1 MQARID
7 SPAVTIPGLYPAM
20 MELSKSIKAA
30 AKQAGVA
37 EGLLHL
43 IFLRASQI
51 NGCGLC
57 VDMHWRDAVKAGESD
72 ERVHGV
78 AAFREMPFFTD
89 AERSALALVEST
101 TRIADKGDA
110 VPDAIWDEASQHWS
124 PAALGV
130 LVAAT
135 ALINT
140 WNRFNAPTRQPAGAW
155 RR

>member
-1 MQARID
+1 MEARIE
-7 SPAVTIPGLYPAM
+7 SPARTIPGMFPAM
-20 MELSKSIKAA
+20 LEVGKSIKDAA
-30 AKQAGVA
+30 RSAGLA

-43 IFLRASQI
+43 IYLRASQI

-78 AAFREMPFFTD
+78 AAFREMPWFTE
-89 AERSALALVEST
+89 AERAALALVEAA

-110 VPDAIWDEASQHWS
+110 VPDEVWKKAEAHHS
-124 PAALGV
+124 PQALGV

-135 ALINT
+135 ALINA
-140 WNRFNAPTRQPAGAW
+140 WNRLNAPIRQPAGAW
-155 RR
+155 KR

>member
-7 SPAVTIPGLYPAM
+7 NPAMTIPGIYPAM
-20 MELSKSIKAA
+20 MELSKSIKAVAKSA
-30 AKQAGVA
+30 AVP

-43 IFLRASQI
+43 VFLRASQI

-57 VDMHWRDAVKAGESD
+57 VDMHWRDAAKAGESD
-72 ERVHGV
+72 ERIHGV
-78 AAFREMPFFTD
+78 AAFREMRCFTE
-89 AERSALALVEST
+89 AEKAALALVEAE

-110 VPDAIWDEASQHWS
+110 VPDAIWDAAASHWS
-124 PAALGV
+124 APALGV

-140 WNRFNAPTRQPAGAW
+140 WNRFNATIRQPADAW

>member
-7 SPAVTIPGLYPAM
+7 NPAITIPGMLPAM
-20 MELSKSIKAA
+20 LELGKLIKSA
-30 AKQAGVA
+30 AKSAGVA

-43 IFLRASQI
+43 IYLRASQI

-89 AERSALALVEST
+89 AERAALALVEAE

-110 VPDAIWDEASQHWS
+110 VPDPIWKEAEKHYS
-124 PAALGV
+124 PEALAV

-135 ALINT
+135 AMINT
-140 WNRFNAPTRQPAGAW
+140 WNRLNATTRQPAGVW